1 MTNAVAVDPE
11 ELHDFVKARVA
22 PYKYPRRMWIVDVL
36 PKRPTGNILRR
47 EITVPTSESIT

>member
-11 ELHDFVKARVA
+11 ELHNFVKARVA